1 MPAQAPEPRSN
12 KNNDKLVFDPFVTA
26 KTNLA
31 ESSQIPQK
39 SQMNLQNASHP
50 SGIALKEEEL
60 TIYTDGSC
68 IDNRKLNARC
78 GGGIWI
84 SENHD
89 YDRAL
94 RIPGHQSA

>member
-1 MPAQAPEPRSN
+1 
-12 KNNDKLVFDPFVTA
+12 
-26 KTNLA
+26 
-31 ESSQIPQK
+31 
-39 SQMNLQNASHP
+39 MNLQNASHP

-94 RIPGHQSA
+94 RIPGTGPPINLKSRRDCSCS